1 MKKFQ
6 PVKLPVR
13 LPFSD
18 RRDMRKPATQSA
30 TQADAE
36 RKKEIRELEE
46 MLGLRDRGK
55 KTVPEIKINNPEEV
69 ER

>member
-1 MKKFQ
+1 
-6 PVKLPVR
+6 
-13 LPFSD
+13 
-18 RRDMRKPATQSA
+18 MRKPATQSA